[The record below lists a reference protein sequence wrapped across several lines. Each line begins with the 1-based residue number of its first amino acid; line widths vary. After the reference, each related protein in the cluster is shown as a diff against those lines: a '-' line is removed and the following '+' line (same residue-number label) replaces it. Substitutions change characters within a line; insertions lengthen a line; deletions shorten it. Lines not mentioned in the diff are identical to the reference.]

1 MTLKEVTQC
10 CMVNTVSQELD
21 RVDLQTILLK
31 DGKKLSEVVV
41 MFF

>member
-1 MTLKEVTQC
+1 
-10 CMVNTVSQELD
+10 MVNTVSQELD